1 MLREPS
7 YLDAE
12 IKEIRIEGKTLS
24 VLSKILPYILR
35 YPWLITKSLFAV
47 VIASLTVLAVGTGL
61 RYFVDYGFSST
72 SSFGLPHALL
82 LLFIIVCVMS
92 FSSYG
97 RLLWVS
103 QLSEKAI
110 VDLRKDLF
118 HHLLNLDVPFYEH
131 TPVGEIQS
139 RLTTDTTLLH
149 IILGTS
155 IPIAVRNILII
166 IGGLGMLFLTSI
178 SLTGIIAV
186 ITPLVLIPILV
197 YGKKV
202 HHYSRLAQEK
212 TAKVS
217 AQLEETLSAIR
228 TVFAFSQE
236 AYMSRLFAEEVDQTY
251 RASLKRIKARAR
263 LTALVMVLVFGGIG
277 IVLWMG
283 GQHVLQGDMT
293 PGELSAFL
301 FYAAAVGG
309 AAGSLSEIHGDIL
322 RAAGAVERI
331 FEFLSIK
338 PSLKKISSPLPLPSP
353 HQGHLEFQ
361 NISFTYPS
369 RPDRKILKDISFE
382 AKRGETVALVG
393 PSGVGK
399 TTIFNLLL
407 RFYDPSEGTILLD
420 DLPINKLDI
429 HTLREQIGLVP
440 QDPVL
445 FSANFYEN
453 IRFGKLDATHEEIQ
467 GAAKAAYADEFIE
480 SLPNGYYTHLGQ
492 KGVALSGGQR
502 QRIAIARAILKNPT
516 LLLLDEATSALD
528 SESEEMVQKALKALK
543 HNRTTLVIAH
553 RTSTIKKAD
562 RVILLSKGE
571 IAATGSPDIL
581 KKEKQ
586 DYTQPGGVIPTHA
599 PAPNTARSQET
610 LL

>member
-1 MLREPS
+1 MNNLNTSSSMKKQTMLREPS

-12 IKEIRIEGKTLS
+12 IKEARIEGKSLS
-24 VLSKILPYILR
+24 VLSKILPYIMR
-35 YPWLITKSLFAV
+35 YPWLISKSLFAV
-47 VIASLTVLAVGTGL
+47 VIASITVLAVGVGL
-61 RYFVDYGFSST
+61 RYFVDYGFSDS
-72 SSFGLPHALL
+72 SSFGLTHALL
-82 LLFIIVCVMS
+82 LLFIIVCIMS

-118 HHLLNLDVPFYEH
+118 HHLLKLDIPFFEQ

-166 IGGLGMLFLTSI
+166 VGGLGMLLFTSI
-178 SLTGIIAV
+178 TLTGIIV
-186 ITPLVLIPILV
+186 IVTPLVLIPILV

-217 AQLEETLSAIR
+217 SQLEETLSAIR
-228 TVFAFSQE
+228 MVFAFSQE
-236 AYMSRLFAEEVDQTY
+236 AYMSRLFSEEVDQTY

-283 GQHVLQGDMT
+283 GQHVLHGDMS
-293 PGELSAFL
+293 PGQLSAFL

-322 RAAGAVERI
+322 RAAGAIERI
-331 FEFLSIK
+331 FEFLAIK
-338 PSLKKISSPLPLPSP
+338 QSLKVAGSPLPLPSP
-353 HQGHLEFQ
+353 GEGRIAFQ
-361 NISFTYPS
+361 NVSFTYPS

-382 AKRGETVALVG
+382 AHRGETVALVG

-407 RFYDPSEGTILLD
+407 RFYDPSEGKIVLD
-420 DLPINKLDI
+420 GLPINKLDI
-429 HTLREQIGLVP
+429 HTLRGQIGLVP

-453 IRFGKLDATHEEIQ
+453 IRFGKLDATQEEIRE
-467 GAAKAAYADEFIE
+467 AAKAAYADEFIE
-480 SLPNGYYTHLGQ
+480 SLPKGYYTHLGQ

-502 QRIAIARAILKNPT
+502 QRIAIARAILKNPS

-528 SESEEMVQKALKALK
+528 SDSEEMVQKALKVLK

-562 RVILLSKGE
+562 RVVLLNKGE
-571 IAATGSPDIL
+571 IVATGTPDIL
-581 KKEKQ
+581 KKKKQ
-586 DYTQPGGVIPTHA
+586 DYTNLV
-599 PAPNTARSQET
+599 E
-610 LL
+610 